1 MIANLTKKYQA
12 DNYLRAASSRIQSH
26 NNDLQ
31 AFRSIIKDNPQW
43 KASLFDEHFFRTK
56 VVAMVEAARKN
67 GSMVKSSQITSAWA
81 DQLHL
86 DAASREVLKEELAPI
101 ADQLLAD
108 LG

>member
-12 DNYLRAASSRIQSH
+12 DNYLRAASSRIQSR

-31 AFRSIIKDNPQW
+31 AFRNVIQDHPQW
-43 KASLFDEHFFRTK
+43 KASLFDEHFFKTT
-56 VVAMVEAARKN
+56 VAPMVESSREN
-67 GSMVKSSQITSAWA
+67 GSRVSSSQITSAWA

-86 DAASREVLKEELAPI
+86 EAASREVLKEELAPI

>member
-1 MIANLTKKYQA
+1 MITNLTRKLEA
-12 DNYLRAASSRIQSH
+12 DRYFRATSSQIQSH

-31 AFRSIIKDNPQW
+31 TFRSIIKDNPQW

-67 GSMVKSSQITSAWA
+67 GSMVRSSQITSAWA

-86 DAASREVLKEELAPI
+86 DAASRDVRTNELAPI